1 MSTFTILK
9 YDKTGK
15 RNSLGQI
22 IHDFQE
28 SGSFD
33 GWIDFLGGEE
43 SNSQNA
49 ITADSTH
56 IIITFETSLEISISD
71 RIRFK
76 NRDYE
81 VTYVD
86 NPMELDDHL
95 EIFLKAVG

>member
-1 MSTFTILK
+1 MSAFTVLK

-15 RNSLGQI
+15 RNSLGQT
-22 IHDFQE
+22 IHDFRE
-28 SGSFD
+28 SGTFD
-33 GWIDFLGGEE
+33 GWIDFLSGEE

-49 ITADSTH
+49 ITAESTH
-56 IIITFETSLEISISD
+56 VIITFDTSLEISILD

-76 NRDYE
+76 DKEYE

>member
-1 MSTFTILK
+1 MSSFTLLK

-28 SGSFD
+28 TVSFD
-33 GWIDFLGGEE
+33 GWIDFLSGEE
-43 SNSQNA
+43 SNNQNA

-56 IIITFETSLEISISD
+56 VIITFETNLEIAISD

-76 NRDYE
+76 DKDYE

-86 NPMELDDHL
+86 NPMELNDHL

>member
-9 YDKTGK
+9 YDKTGR

-28 SGSFD
+28 SSTFG

-43 SNSQNA
+43 SISQNA

-56 IIITFETSLEISISD
+56 IIITFETRLEISISD
-71 RIRFK
+71 RVRFK
-76 NRDYE
+76 DRDYE

>member
-1 MSTFTILK
+1 MSSFTLLK

-22 IHDFQE
+22 VHDFKE
-28 SGSFD
+28 ADDFE
-33 GWIDFLGGEE
+33 GWFDFLSGEE
-43 SNSQNA
+43 NNNQNA
-49 ITADSTH
+49 ITAESTH
-56 IIITFETSLEISISD
+56 VIITFDTSLEIAISD

-76 NRDYE
+76 EKDYE

>member
-1 MSTFTILK
+1 MSAFTILK

-28 SGSFD
+28 SGIFD
-33 GWIDFLGGEE
+33 GWIDFLSGEE
-43 SNSQNA
+43 SNGQNA
-49 ITADSTH
+49 ITAESTH
-56 IIITFETSLEISISD
+56 VIITFDTSLEISISD

-76 NRDYE
+76 DRDYE
-81 VTYVD
+81 VTYAD